1 MPPPSER
8 KIGARELTWA
18 GRLKSWGIRQRVIFV
33 AAMPAT
39 LIAIV
44 LAAYFLLL
52 RYADAEKEL
61 LDRGHTLIGLLTPAA
76 EYGVFSGNREE
87 LQQLATALSRAPE
100 IQSVVIYDRNGFPL
114 AQVGQPN
121 PALDPQALDDG
132 WSDRSENGE
141 TQYFHAKIRQSALQI
156 DDPLAWAGEAR
167 RGIEPIGS
175 IFVAMSRADVLAR
188 KQEMMAVTLIA
199 TLVALGLAALLALRL
214 SSDVSAPILAL
225 QRVVERIRGGHLEA
239 RAAHHPAQTLRAL
252 EDGINDMAAAMQA
265 GRDHLENRIA
275 RATAELQQKKE
286 EAEQA
291 SIAKS
296 RFLAAASHDLRQPL
310 HALVLFS
317 ADLMS
322 KAGSTSMRRLAG
334 QINAAIASLG
344 ELLDGLLDF
353 SRVDLGAARPELQ
366 AVNLDELLGRVVA
379 AHRNSAQAKGL
390 QLRRHATRFHALSDP
405 LLLYRM
411 VSNLVANAVRYTERG
426 GILIGVRRSADRVRI
441 EVWDSG
447 IGITDAHRSLI
458 FQEFFQAGNPERNP
472 GKGLGLGL
480 SLVERLARLMDH
492 PLSLRSVPGSGS
504 VFGISLPRCAAAKTN
519 SEHTPSDST
528 QAVGD
533 FDASLLIV
541 GLHEGMCAALCKQ
554 LAAWGCRLTCAR
566 STIEAI
572 GLADGRPDLIL
583 CEGQGCDE
591 ALGLLKAMAG
601 SGPPPPLILLGQPG
615 VDGKAWPYG
624 SRVACL
630 SKPIRPAKLR
640 ALMHHLLSEDAPRS
654 EEIPSAA

>member
-1 MPPPSER
+1 M
-8 KIGARELTWA
+8 
-18 GRLKSWGIRQRVIFV
+18 IFV
-33 AAMPAT
+33 AALPAT
-39 LIAIV
+39 FIAVV

-61 LDRGHTLIGLLTPAA
+61 LDRGHSLIGLLTPAA

-87 LQQLATALSRAPE
+87 LQQLAAALSRASD
-100 IQSVVIYDRNGFPL
+100 IQSVIIYDGKGFLL

-121 PALDPQALDDG
+121 PTLDPEALEDG
-132 WSDRSENGE
+132 WSNRSENGD
-141 TQYFHAKIRQSALQI
+141 TQYFHAKIWRTALQI
-156 DDPLAWAGEAR
+156 DDPLTWAGKARPGKEA
-167 RGIEPIGS
+167 IGS
-175 IFVAMSRADVLAR
+175 IFIAMSRADVLVR

-199 TLVALGLAALLALRL
+199 TLVTLGLAALLALRL
-214 SSDVSAPILAL
+214 SRDVSAPILAL
-225 QRVVERIRGGHLEA
+225 QQVVERIRGGHLET
-239 RAAHHPAQTLRAL
+239 RAARHPAQTLRGL
-252 EDGINDMAAAMQA
+252 EDGINDMAVALQA

-275 RATAELQQKKE
+275 QATAELQQKKD

-322 KAGSTSMRRLAG
+322 KADSTSMRRLAG

-366 AVNLDELLGRVVA
+366 AVGLDELLERVVA
-379 AHRNSAQAKGL
+379 THRNSAQVKGL
-390 QLRRHATRFHALSDP
+390 QLRRHPTRSHVLSDS

-480 SLVERLARLMDH
+480 SLVERLARLLDH
-492 PLSLRSVPGSGS
+492 SLSVRSVPGSGS
-504 VFGISLPRCAAAKTN
+504 VFGISLPRCPAGNANPSCDTGNAA
-519 SEHTPSDST
+519 
-528 QAVGD
+528 QAAGD

-541 GLHEGMCAALCKQ
+541 GVQEGMCASLCKQ
-554 LAAWGCRLTCAR
+554 LAAWGCRITCAR
-566 STIEAI
+566 TAIDAIESM
-572 GLADGRPDLIL
+572 GLSDGRPDLIL
-583 CEGQGCDE
+583 CEGQGYDE
-591 ALGLLKAMAG
+591 ALILLKAMAG
-601 SGPPPPLILLGQPG
+601 SGPPSPLILLGHPD
-615 VDGKAWPYG
+615 VDAKSWPIG
-624 SRVACL
+624 SRVTCL

-640 ALMHHLLSEDAPRS
+640 ALMHHLLREDASRS
-654 EEIPSAA
+654 EGIPSAA

>member
-1 MPPPSER
+1 
-8 KIGARELTWA
+8 
-18 GRLKSWGIRQRVIFV
+18 VIFV
-33 AAMPAT
+33 AALPAT
-39 LIAIV
+39 FIAVV

-61 LDRGHTLIGLLTPAA
+61 LDRGHSLIGLLTPAA

-87 LQQLATALSRAPE
+87 LQQLAAALSRASD
-100 IQSVVIYDRNGFPL
+100 IQSVIIYDGKGFLL

-121 PALDPQALDDG
+121 PTLDPEALEDG
-132 WSDRSENGE
+132 WSNRSENGD
-141 TQYFHAKIRQSALQI
+141 TQYFHAKIWRTALQI
-156 DDPLAWAGEAR
+156 DDPLTWAGKARPGKEA
-167 RGIEPIGS
+167 IGS
-175 IFVAMSRADVLAR
+175 IFIAMSRADVLVR

-199 TLVALGLAALLALRL
+199 TLVTLGLAALLALRL
-214 SSDVSAPILAL
+214 SRDVSAPILAL
-225 QRVVERIRGGHLEA
+225 QQVVERIRGGHLET
-239 RAAHHPAQTLRAL
+239 RAARHPAQTLRGL
-252 EDGINDMAAAMQA
+252 EDGINDMAVALQA

-275 RATAELQQKKE
+275 QATAELQQKKD

-322 KAGSTSMRRLAG
+322 KADSTSMRRLAG

-366 AVNLDELLGRVVA
+366 AVGLDELLERVVA
-379 AHRNSAQAKGL
+379 THRNSAQVKGL
-390 QLRRHATRFHALSDP
+390 QLRRHPTRSHVLSDS

-480 SLVERLARLMDH
+480 SLVERLARLLDH
-492 PLSLRSVPGSGS
+492 SLSVRSVPGSGS
-504 VFGISLPRCAAAKTN
+504 VFGISLPRCPAGNANPSCDTGNAA
-519 SEHTPSDST
+519 
-528 QAVGD
+528 QAAGD

-541 GLHEGMCAALCKQ
+541 GVQEGMCASLCKQ
-554 LAAWGCRLTCAR
+554 LAAWGCRITCAR
-566 STIEAI
+566 TAIDAIEAM
-572 GLADGRPDLIL
+572 GLSDGRPDLIL

-591 ALGLLKAMAG
+591 APILLKAMAG
-601 SGPPPPLILLGQPG
+601 SGPPSPLILLGHPD
-615 VDGKAWPYG
+615 VDAKSWPIG
-624 SRVACL
+624 SRVTCL

-640 ALMHHLLSEDAPRS
+640 ALMHHLLREDASRS
-654 EEIPSAA
+654 EGIPSAA

>member
-1 MPPPSER
+1 M
-8 KIGARELTWA
+8 
-18 GRLKSWGIRQRVIFV
+18 KSWDIRQRVIFV
-33 AAMPAT
+33 AALPAT
-39 LIAIV
+39 FIAVV

-61 LDRGHTLIGLLTPAA
+61 LDRGHSLIGLLTPAA

-87 LQQLATALSRAPE
+87 LQQLAAALSRASD
-100 IQSVVIYDRNGFPL
+100 IQSVIIYDGKGFLL

-121 PALDPQALDDG
+121 PTLDPEALEDG
-132 WSDRSENGE
+132 WSNRSENGD
-141 TQYFHAKIRQSALQI
+141 TQYFHAKIWRTALQI
-156 DDPLAWAGEAR
+156 DDPLTWAGKARPGKEA
-167 RGIEPIGS
+167 IGS
-175 IFVAMSRADVLAR
+175 IFIAMSRADVLVR

-199 TLVALGLAALLALRL
+199 TLVTLGLAALLALRL
-214 SSDVSAPILAL
+214 SRDVSAPILAL
-225 QRVVERIRGGHLEA
+225 QQVVERIRGGHLET
-239 RAAHHPAQTLRAL
+239 RAARHPAQTLRGL
-252 EDGINDMAAAMQA
+252 EDGINDMAVALQA

-275 RATAELQQKKE
+275 QATAELQQKKD

-322 KAGSTSMRRLAG
+322 KADSTSMRRLAG

-366 AVNLDELLGRVVA
+366 AVGLDELLERVVA
-379 AHRNSAQAKGL
+379 THRNSAQVKGL
-390 QLRRHATRFHALSDP
+390 QLRRHPTRSHVLSDS

-480 SLVERLARLMDH
+480 SLVERLARLLDH
-492 PLSLRSVPGSGS
+492 SLSVRSVPGSGS
-504 VFGISLPRCAAAKTN
+504 VFGISLPRCPAGNANPSCDTGNAA
-519 SEHTPSDST
+519 
-528 QAVGD
+528 QAAGD

-541 GLHEGMCAALCKQ
+541 GVQEGMCASLCKQ
-554 LAAWGCRLTCAR
+554 LAAWGCRITCAR
-566 STIEAI
+566 TAIDAIEAM
-572 GLADGRPDLIL
+572 GLSDGRPDLIL

-591 ALGLLKAMAG
+591 APILLKAMAG
-601 SGPPPPLILLGQPG
+601 SGPPSPLILLGHPD
-615 VDGKAWPYG
+615 VDAKSWPIG
-624 SRVACL
+624 SRVTCL

-640 ALMHHLLSEDAPRS
+640 ALMHHLLREDASRS
-654 EEIPSAA
+654 EGIPSAA

>member
-1 MPPPSER
+1 M
-8 KIGARELTWA
+8 
-18 GRLKSWGIRQRVIFV
+18 
-33 AAMPAT
+33 
-39 LIAIV
+39 
-44 LAAYFLLL
+44 
-52 RYADAEKEL
+52 
-61 LDRGHTLIGLLTPAA
+61 LTPAA

-87 LQQLATALSRAPE
+87 LQQLAAALSRASD
-100 IQSVVIYDRNGFPL
+100 IQSVIIYDGKGFLL

-121 PALDPQALDDG
+121 PTLDPEALEDG
-132 WSDRSENGE
+132 WSNRSENGD
-141 TQYFHAKIRQSALQI
+141 TQYFHAKIWRTALQI
-156 DDPLAWAGEAR
+156 DDPLTWAGKARPGKEA
-167 RGIEPIGS
+167 IGS
-175 IFVAMSRADVLAR
+175 IFIAMSRADVLVR

-199 TLVALGLAALLALRL
+199 TLVTLGLAALLALRL
-214 SSDVSAPILAL
+214 SRDVSAPILAL
-225 QRVVERIRGGHLEA
+225 QQVVERIRGGHLET
-239 RAAHHPAQTLRAL
+239 RAARHPAQTLRGL
-252 EDGINDMAAAMQA
+252 EDGINDMAVALQA

-275 RATAELQQKKE
+275 QATAELQQKKD

-322 KAGSTSMRRLAG
+322 KADSTSMRRLAG

-366 AVNLDELLGRVVA
+366 AVGLDELLERVVA
-379 AHRNSAQAKGL
+379 THRNSAQVKGL
-390 QLRRHATRFHALSDP
+390 QLRRHPTRSHVLSDS

-480 SLVERLARLMDH
+480 SLVERLARLLDH
-492 PLSLRSVPGSGS
+492 SLSVRSVPGSGS
-504 VFGISLPRCAAAKTN
+504 VFGISLPRCPAGNANPSCDTGNAA
-519 SEHTPSDST
+519 
-528 QAVGD
+528 QAAGD

-541 GLHEGMCAALCKQ
+541 GVQEGMCASLCKQ
-554 LAAWGCRLTCAR
+554 LAAWGCRITCAR
-566 STIEAI
+566 TAIDAIEAM
-572 GLADGRPDLIL
+572 GLSDGRPDLIL

-591 ALGLLKAMAG
+591 APILLKAMAG
-601 SGPPPPLILLGQPG
+601 SGPPSPLILLGHPD
-615 VDGKAWPYG
+615 VDAKSWPIG
-624 SRVACL
+624 SRVTCL

-640 ALMHHLLSEDAPRS
+640 ALMHHLLREDASRS
-654 EEIPSAA
+654 EGIPSAA

>member
-1 MPPPSER
+1 M
-8 KIGARELTWA
+8 
-18 GRLKSWGIRQRVIFV
+18 KSWDIRQRVIFV
-33 AAMPAT
+33 AALPAT
-39 LIAIV
+39 FIAVV

-61 LDRGHTLIGLLTPAA
+61 LDRGHSLIGLLTPAA

-87 LQQLATALSRAPE
+87 LQQLAAALSRASD
-100 IQSVVIYDRNGFPL
+100 IQSVIIYDGKGFLL

-121 PALDPQALDDG
+121 PTLDPEALEDG
-132 WSDRSENGE
+132 WSNRSENGD
-141 TQYFHAKIRQSALQI
+141 TQYFHAKIWRTALQI
-156 DDPLAWAGEAR
+156 DDPLTWAGKARPGKEA
-167 RGIEPIGS
+167 IGS
-175 IFVAMSRADVLAR
+175 IFIAMSRADVLVR

-199 TLVALGLAALLALRL
+199 TLVTLGLAALLALRL
-214 SSDVSAPILAL
+214 SRDVSAPILAL
-225 QRVVERIRGGHLEA
+225 QQVVERIRGGHLET
-239 RAAHHPAQTLRAL
+239 RAARHPAQTLRGL
-252 EDGINDMAAAMQA
+252 EDGINDMAVALQA

-275 RATAELQQKKE
+275 QATAELQQKKD

-322 KAGSTSMRRLAG
+322 KADSTSMRRLAG

-366 AVNLDELLGRVVA
+366 AVGLDELLERVVA
-379 AHRNSAQAKGL
+379 THRNSAQVKGL
-390 QLRRHATRFHALSDP
+390 QLRRHPTRSHVLSDS

-480 SLVERLARLMDH
+480 SLVERLARLLDH
-492 PLSLRSVPGSGS
+492 SLSVRSVPGSGS
-504 VFGISLPRCAAAKTN
+504 VFGISLPRCPAGNANPSCDAGNAA
-519 SEHTPSDST
+519 
-528 QAVGD
+528 QAAGD

-541 GLHEGMCAALCKQ
+541 GVQEGMCASLCKQ
-554 LAAWGCRLTCAR
+554 LAAWGCRITCAR
-566 STIEAI
+566 TAIDAIEAM
-572 GLADGRPDLIL
+572 GLSDGRPDLIL

-591 ALGLLKAMAG
+591 APILLKAMAG
-601 SGPPPPLILLGQPG
+601 SGPPSPLILLGHPD
-615 VDGKAWPYG
+615 VDAKSWPIG
-624 SRVACL
+624 SRVTCL

-640 ALMHHLLSEDAPRS
+640 ALMHHLLREDASRS
-654 EEIPSAA
+654 EGIPSAA